1 MKLGAQFLVE
11 DFEACMASV
20 GVAEESGYAH
30 AWLIDSHVLW
40 QDCYVYMAHA
50 LARTERIALGTA
62 VSNPHTRHPTVTA
75 CVNATLAELHPGRV
89 ILGLGRG
96 ESAVRTIGLD
106 PVPTRVLRESVP
118 AIRKLMSGDTVELNG
133 ADVHFRWHRDG
144 PAIPIALAAT
154 GPKNLRAAGA
164 LADIVMVYVGVHPT
178 SVGWAINEVAA
189 GASEAGRDPDD
200 VKVSVLC
207 GLEVNDDE
215 QAPRDTVRWAAAGCA
230 NHIAD
235 VIQRNPEHGMP
246 GEMTRLVE
254 ARSRYYDY
262 YERQH
267 DYSEAHLREFYSDP
281 DHTGY
286 LTDELIDN
294 FAIAGKPE
302 KCIEQ
307 LTALAELGVWE
318 VSSAYYN
325 GRDDQMRRVGREI
338 IQVIDGVRR

>member
-1 MKLGAQFLVE
+1 
-11 DFEACMASV
+11 
-20 GVAEESGYAH
+20 
-30 AWLIDSHVLW
+30 
-40 QDCYVYMAHA
+40 
-50 LARTERIALGTA
+50 
-62 VSNPHTRHPTVTA
+62 
-75 CVNATLAELHPGRV
+75 
-89 ILGLGRG
+89 
-96 ESAVRTIGLD
+96 
-106 PVPTRVLRESVP
+106 
-118 AIRKLMSGDTVELNG
+118 
-133 ADVHFRWHRDG
+133 
-144 PAIPIALAAT
+144 
-154 GPKNLRAAGA
+154 
-164 LADIVMVYVGVHPT
+164 
-178 SVGWAINEVAA
+178 
-189 GASEAGRDPDD
+189 
-200 VKVSVLC
+200 
-207 GLEVNDDE
+207 
-215 QAPRDTVRWAAAGCA
+215 
-230 NHIAD
+230 
-235 VIQRNPEHGMP
+235 MP

-338 IQVIDGVRR
+338 IQVIDGVRQ